1 MNAMALPP
9 PVSERRRSPRFAATV
24 PCTLSR
30 AKGSAITA
38 RTVDVGPGG
47 LCVCS
52 TRPLSTDEVLTVD
65 LDPTD
70 DLHVCGRARV
80 LRQHGYETYALRF
93 ESLPDDV
100 RAQLQALAGMD

>member
-1 MNAMALPP
+1 MATPP
-9 PVSERRRSPRFAATV
+9 PVSDRRRAPRFAAAV

-38 RTVDVGPGG
+38 QTVDVGPGG

-52 TRPLSTDEVLTVD
+52 ARPLSTDEVLTVD

-70 DLHVCGRARV
+70 DLHVFGRARV
-80 LRQHGYETYALRF
+80 LRQQGHDTYALRF
-93 ESLPDDV
+93 EGLAAPV
-100 RAQLQALAGMD
+100 REQLQALAAAAE